1 MKNLK
6 KIAKA
11 RNKSLTSLAVELGVS
26 QEAIS
31 QYISG
36 KINPKLSVIIEMA
49 KILNVS
55 VDYLLD
61 LSDNATKADFKI
73 NENELAL
80 IENYRK
86 LDNENKLKAEA
97 YLQAMVDFVD
107 EKK

>member
-11 RNKSLTSLAVELGVS
+11 KNKSLTSLAVELGVS

-36 KINPKLSVIIEMA
+36 KIKPKLSIIIKMA
-49 KILNVS
+49 KIFDVS

-61 LSDNATKADFKI
+61 LSDNVSNSNL
-73 NENELAL
+73 NEDEFAL

-97 YLQAMVDFVD
+97 YLQAMVDFTD

>member
-61 LSDNATKADFKI
+61 LSDNSTKADFKI

-86 LDNENKLKAEA
+86 LNDSDKLKAEA
-97 YLQAMVDFVD
+97 YLQAMVDFI
-107 EKK
+107 K

>member
-86 LDNENKLKAEA
+86 LNDSDKLKAEA
-97 YLQAMVDFVD
+97 YLQAMVDFI
-107 EKK
+107 K